1 MTQED
6 AFTLAKL
13 TERVATRRSVL
24 KFAVATAGTLGVT
37 GLLAACGG
45 DDDDDDDDGGT
56 TPAATSGTSSE
67 PTATTAASGGAS
79 PETTASAGTSDEPTA
94 TAAAGAP
101 TTATGG
107 GEGKQGGTLTLGF
120 NVQQLLQLDP
130 ARISTGRVAGQLSCN
145 LSSALVQFDE
155 TLAIQPDL
163 AESWEVSDDGLVY
176 TFHLRDGLTFHNGD
190 PLKAEDFVYTF
201 NRTQDE
207 ALASPHANKLANINK
222 AEAVDEL
229 TFEMTFNDPF
239 GPFLAV
245 ACSRGPGRALAPIPK
260 RAVDEIGEDEF
271 LLKPVGSGPFMLVPD
286 TMDPQGG
293 FEMVAF
299 ENWYGGRPF
308 LDKIVVKFIPEPASQ
323 ANALAAGDIDMIN
336 EVPAQGWDQLE
347 GADGVVLEQSP
358 GTNWIGLQF
367 NTTRPPWDQI
377 DARLAIAKAINKDEF
392 VEKARFGLADPS
404 HGAIAPAFAW
414 AFVPLDQ
421 LEENPQA
428 YDLDEA
434 KSMAEATG
442 VLDAKPKLLT
452 GAADDRNEQ
461 QIRNQLQDLG
471 IDVELDKVEDAVY
484 NDRWQNGDY
493 DWAINGSVVDADP
506 DDNDFNF
513 FYPDGPWN
521 TGKWNN
527 DQAKQLLDAERATSD
542 QDARA
547 KAFQDLMYL
556 TLKEAPLAFLYH
568 QFDMVGYR
576 DFVKDYVK
584 IPEMRYL
591 ERVWLDK

>member
-1 MTQED
+1 MNSSHLNG
-6 AFTLAKL
+6 ALNRRASRRLFLKL
-13 TERVATRRSVL
+13 SGAAGATIGAS
-24 KFAVATAGTLGVT
+24 A
-37 GLLAACGG
+37 LLAACGG
-45 DDDDDDDDGGT
+45 SDEAT
-56 TPAATSGTSSE
+56 STAPAAATSAPSGQ
-67 PTATTAASGGAS
+67 ATAAPSGQATAAPSGGAS
-79 PETTASAGTSDEPTA
+79 PTSSGGATSSPTASGIP
-94 TAAAGAP
+94 P
-101 TTATGG
+101 TTAPS
-107 GEGKQGGTLTLGF
+107 GEGKPGGTLTLGF

-130 ARISTGRVAGQLSCN
+130 ARISVGRVAGQLSAN

-155 TLAIQPDL
+155 ALAIQPDL
-163 AESWEVSDDGLVY
+163 AETWEISDDGLTY

-207 ALASPHANKLANINK
+207 ALASPHANKLKNITDAK
-222 AEAVDEL
+222 AVDEL
-229 TFEMTFNDPF
+229 TFELTFSEPF

-299 ENWYGGRPF
+299 EDWYGGRPY

-336 EVPAQGWDQLE
+336 EAPPQGYEQLD
-347 GADGVVLEQSP
+347 GADGVVVEQAP

-367 NTTRPPWDQI
+367 NTTRPPWDSI
-377 DARLAIAKAINKDEF
+377 DARLAVAKAIDKQEF
-392 VEKARFGLADPS
+392 VDKARFGLAQPS
-404 HGAIAPAFAW
+404 HGAIAPAFGW
-414 AFVPLDQ
+414 AYIPDD
-421 LEENPQA
+421 EMADAPQN
-428 YDLDEA
+428 YNLDEA
-434 KSMAEATG
+434 KALAEKAG
-442 VLDAKPKLLT
+442 LADVKPKLIT

-461 QIRNQLQDLG
+461 QIRNQLQDIGL
-471 IDVELDKVEDAVY
+471 DVQLDKVDDSVY
-484 NDRWQNGDY
+484 NSRWEAGDY
-493 DWAINGSVVDADP
+493 DWAIQGSVVDADP

-527 DQAKQLLDAERATSD
+527 DDAKKYLDLERSTSD
-542 QDARA
+542 QATRA
-547 KAFQDLMYL
+547 KAFQDLLRL
-556 TLKEAPLAFLYH
+556 TQQEAPIAFLYH
-568 QFDMVGYR
+568 QYDLVGYR
-576 DFVKDYVK
+576 DHVKGYIK

-591 ERVWLDK
+591 EGVWLDK

>member
-1 MTQED
+1 MGSMDLT
-6 AFTLAKL
+6 ATL
-13 TERVATRRSVL
+13 RRRASRRLFL
-24 KFAVATAGTLGVT
+24 KAAGTTAAAIGLGT
-37 GLLAACGG
+37 LLAACG
-45 DDDDDDDDGGT
+45 DDDDDDDNGGT
-56 TPAATSGTSSE
+56 TPAATTGSSSQ
-67 PTATTAASGGAS
+67 ATTAPSGQAS
-79 PETTASAGTSDEPTA
+79 PATTASATEPTS

-101 TTATGG
+101 TSAGASE
-107 GEGKQGGTLTLGF
+107 EGTQGGTLTLGF
-120 NVQQLLQLDP
+120 NIQQLLQLDP
-130 ARISTGRVAGQLSCN
+130 ARISTGRVAGQLSAN

-163 AESWEVSDDGLVY
+163 AETWEVSDDGLIY
-176 TFHLRDGLTFHNGD
+176 TFNLRDGLTFHNGD

-207 ALASPHANKLANINK
+207 ALASPHANKLAKITN

-229 TFEMTFNDPF
+229 TFQLTFSAPF

-299 ENWYGGRPF
+299 ENWYGGRPL
-308 LDKIVVKFIPEPASQ
+308 LDKIVVKFIPDPASQ
-323 ANALAAGDIDMIN
+323 ANALAAGDVDMLN
-336 EVPAQGWDQLE
+336 EVPPQGYEQLD

-367 NTTRPPWDQI
+367 NTTRPPWDNVE
-377 DARLAIAKAINKDEF
+377 ARLAVAKAIDKDEY
-392 VEKARFGLADPS
+392 VEKALFGLADPS

-414 AFVPLDQ
+414 AYVPLDE
-421 LEENPQA
+421 LEDNPQA
-428 YDLDEA
+428 FNLDEA
-434 KSMAEATG
+434 KSMAEAAG
-442 VLDAKPKLLT
+442 ILDTTPKLMA
-452 GAADDRNEQ
+452 GAADDRLEQ
-461 QIRNQLQDLG
+461 QLRNQLQDLG
-471 IDVELDKVEDAVY
+471 LEVELDKAEDSVY
-484 NDRWQNGDY
+484 SDRWEAGDY
-493 DWAINGSVVDADP
+493 DWVIQGSVVDADP

-527 DQAKQLLDAERATSD
+527 DEAKRLLDLERSTSD
-542 QDARA
+542 QEVRA
-547 KAFQDLMYL
+547 QAFQDLMRL
-556 TLKEAPLAFLYH
+556 TQQEAPLAFLFH
-568 QFDMVGYR
+568 RFDLPGYR
-576 DFVKDYVK
+576 DYVKGFRK

-591 ERVWLDK
+591 ESVWLDK